1 MPFRVKLG
9 WFLPVA
15 LWCLLAPI
23 TANGAVTIQQIRLIN
38 YRIPRTSP
46 FVTSMAS
53 SDSCYGIYILMTA
66 DDGAGHTYTALGD
79 ILPRALVTNEIT
91 VDAWAGAGAMARALK
106 GKQLSGTDRSADL
119 KTVREWLA
127 TLDRIANSQKL
138 STRYPPPP
146 GKQLRATI
154 CGFDI
159 ALLDLLGQV
168 YQAPIYEI
176 LGGAKRKEVTLSA
189 LTFGA
194 DMTPDELDEKV
205 EQTSESFSTI
215 RLKVGLNDDQDVD
228 KLRIAA
234 TRLANKPDVTIWVD
248 VNQAWKTS
256 DRAIAVLTR
265 IRDMF
270 KSVDFKATFI
280 CEQPTLGTDM
290 PALARTTAE
299 VHKWLPGLAFKMLI
313 TADESIWTLDDAKQ
327 IVATNACD
335 MVNIKIQKAGG
346 LLASKDIV
354 EYLSSAA
361 PNMRI
366 YIGGVVATDVT
377 SWANLQLCYALP
389 RLDYVTACVPRRLY
403 TVNPAS
409 VPVEYEK
416 DKIMKH
422 PTQAGL
428 GTGLDL
434 KKLEGYILR
443 DTAAPT
449 TRPAA

>member
-1 MPFRVKLG
+1 M
-9 WFLPVA
+9 W
-15 LWCLLAPI
+15 
-23 TANGAVTIQQIRLIN
+23 ANGAVTIQQIRLIN
-38 YRIPRTSP
+38 YRIPRLSP

-53 SDSCYGIYILMTA
+53 SDSCYGIFILITA
-66 DDGAGHTYTALGD
+66 GDEKGHTYTALGD

-91 VDAWAGAGAMARALK
+91 ADAWAGARAMADQLK
-106 GKQLSGTDRSADL
+106 GKQLSGTDQSADL
-119 KTVREWLA
+119 KTVRDWLA
-127 TLDRIANSQKL
+127 ALDTIANAQKL
-138 STRYPPPP
+138 TTRNPPPP
-146 GKQLRATI
+146 GKQLRATL

-168 YQAPIYEI
+168 YQVPIYEI

-194 DMTPDELDEKV
+194 DMTPDELEGKV
-205 EQTSESFSTI
+205 EQTSESFVAI
-215 RLKVGLNDDQDVD
+215 RMKVGLNDNEDVE

-234 TRLANKPDVTIWVD
+234 TRLQGKPDVTIWVD

-256 DRAIAVLTR
+256 DRAIGMLAR

-270 KSVDFKATFI
+270 KSVGFKATFI

-299 VHKWLPGLAFKMLI
+299 VHKWQPGLAFRMVI
-313 TADESIWTLDDAKQ
+313 AADESIWTLQDAKQ

-346 LLASKDIV
+346 LLASKDIA
-354 EYLSSAA
+354 EYLATAA
-361 PNMRI
+361 PNMMI

-377 SWANLQLCYALP
+377 SWANLQLCYTLP
-389 RLDYVTACVPRRLY
+389 RLDYVTACVPRRANK
-403 TVNPAS
+403 VNPAS

-416 DKIMKH
+416 DKTLKH
-422 PTQAGL
+422 PTQPGL

-434 KKLEGYILR
+434 SKLEGFILR
-443 DTAAPT
+443 DTAAPA

>member
-1 MPFRVKLG
+1 
-9 WFLPVA
+9 LP
-15 LWCLLAPI
+15 L
-23 TANGAVTIQQIRLIN
+23 TAGGSVTIQQIRLIN

-66 DDGAGHTYTALGD
+66 SDGAGHTYTALGD

-91 VDAWAGAGAMARALK
+91 ADAWAGAGAMAEALR
-106 GKQLSGTDRSADL
+106 GKQLSGTDETADL
-119 KTVREWLA
+119 QTVRDWLA
-127 TLDRIANSQKL
+127 MLDKIANQQKL
-138 STRYPPPP
+138 TTRYPPPR
-146 GKQLRATI
+146 GKQLRATL

-159 ALLDLLGQV
+159 ALLDLMGQV
-168 YQAPIYEI
+168 YQVPIYEI
-176 LGGAKRKEVTLSA
+176 LGGEKRKEVTLSA

-215 RLKVGLNDDQDVD
+215 RIKVGLNDDQDVN

-234 TRLANKPDVTIWVD
+234 TKLANKPDVTIWVD
-248 VNQAWKTS
+248 VNQAWRTS
-256 DRAIAVLTR
+256 DRAIAVLAR

-270 KSVDFKATFI
+270 KSVGFKATFI

-299 VHKWLPGLAFKMLI
+299 VHKWRADLPFKMVI
-313 TADESIWTLDDAKQ
+313 AADESIWTLEDARQ

-346 LLASKDIV
+346 LLASKDIAD
-354 EYLSSAA
+354 YLATAA
-361 PNMRI
+361 PNMII

-377 SWANLQLCYALP
+377 SWANLQLCYTLP

-422 PTQAGL
+422 PTQPGL

-434 KKLEGYILR
+434 SKLEGYILR

-449 TRPAA
+449 TRATVGPATAPQPHP